1 MNNCE
6 LLMPAG
12 NIEKLKTSI
21 AYGADAVYLGLVDYS
36 LRTMKSGSV
45 IDRTNIKSAVDIA
58 HGAGKKVY
66 CTVNI
71 FAHNSN
77 LRALEEDLDVIK
89 DANVDAVIVGD
100 FGVFNIIKRS
110 MPDMPLH
117 ISTQANTLN
126 YEAVQFWK
134 DLGASRVI
142 LARELS
148 LKEIAEI
155 HEKVP
160 DIELESLIHGSQCMS
175 YSGRCLLSDFMT
187 KGERRANK
195 GACTQPC
202 RWSYALMEMTRPDE
216 YFPIEETEHGTL
228 ILSPKDLCLIKELPG
243 LIKAGVH
250 SFKIEGRTK
259 SMYYAAVVA
268 RAYRK
273 ALDGIKNNEAV
284 DYDALVEEL
293 KKVANRGY
301 TTGFVN
307 GELPEDEYNYVTN
320 KAHSRATFLG
330 VIQGKDGEFFK
341 TLMKFKMNLGEKV
354 EIFSPEDDIVTKSVE
369 IKDIYGN
376 SLDVANTNQEVFIKF
391 EPMGRLENNYEN
403 AIIRSVKE
411 NSDAV

>member
-21 AYGADAVYLGLVDYS
+21 AYGADAVYLGIVDYS

-77 LRALEEDLDVIK
+77 LRALEEDLDIIK

-134 DLGASRVI
+134 NLGATRVI

-148 LKEIAEI
+148 LKEIEEI

-160 DIELESLIHGSQCMS
+160 DIELESLVHGSQCVS

-202 RWSYALMEMTRPDE
+202 RLSDALMEMTRPDE
-216 YFPIEETEHGTL
+216 YFPI
-228 ILSPKDLCLIKELPG
+228 
-243 LIKAGVH
+243 
-250 SFKIEGRTK
+250 
-259 SMYYAAVVA
+259 
-268 RAYRK
+268 
-273 ALDGIKNNEAV
+273 
-284 DYDALVEEL
+284 
-293 KKVANRGY
+293 
-301 TTGFVN
+301 
-307 GELPEDEYNYVTN
+307 
-320 KAHSRATFLG
+320 
-330 VIQGKDGEFFK
+330 
-341 TLMKFKMNLGEKV
+341 
-354 EIFSPEDDIVTKSVE
+354 
-369 IKDIYGN
+369 
-376 SLDVANTNQEVFIKF
+376 
-391 EPMGRLENNYEN
+391 
-403 AIIRSVKE
+403 
-411 NSDAV
+411 